1 MRASRLLS
9 ILLMLQTRGRLTAE
23 SLATTFEVSVR
34 TVYRDIEQ
42 LSAAGVPVYA
52 DRGPGGGFQLLDGF
66 RTKLTGL
73 TEHEAETLFLAG
85 LPGPATQLGLADQLL
100 SAQLKLSAAL
110 PERSRASAQKMAQR
124 FHLDPVGWFRSS
136 DQARL
141 LPTLAHAVWA
151 ETVIEIGY
159 CRAQST
165 VTRRIHPLGLVLKA
179 GTWYV
184 VAERSGERR
193 TYRVSNIE
201 SLTPTGDRFTRPKDF
216 DLVQFW
222 TESSRAFE
230 VGIYRE
236 QAVLRASPRGLMRL
250 ERLGATVADAARDSA
265 EPPDDEGWVRVT
277 IPVESIDQAAI
288 DLLMLGTEAEVL
300 KPRELRRRIAAAA
313 RAMSSLNG

>member
-23 SLATTFEVSVR
+23 SLAETFEVSVR

-73 TEHEAETLFLAG
+73 TENEAETLFLSG

-110 PERSRASAQKMAQR
+110 PERSRTSAQKMAQR

-141 LPTLAHAVWA
+141 LPTLAHAVWT
-151 ETVIEIGY
+151 ETVIEIAY
-159 CRAQST
+159 
-165 VTRRIHPLGLVLKA
+165 RR
-179 GTWYV
+179 
-184 VAERSGERR
+184 GERR
-193 TYRVSNIE
+193 TYRAANIE
-201 SLTPTGDRFTRPKDF
+201 SLTPTGDHFTRPKDF
-216 DLVQFW
+216 DLVRFW

-230 VGIYRE
+230 VGLYRE
-236 QAVLRASPRGLMRL
+236 QAVLRASPRAMMRL
-250 ERLGATVADAARDSA
+250 ERLGATVTEAARDTA
-265 EPPDDEGWVRVT
+265 EDPDDEGWVRVT
-277 IPVESIDQAAI
+277 IPIESVDQAAI

-300 KPRELRRRIAAAA
+300 KPRELRRRIATAA
-313 RAMSSLNG
+313 RAMAKLNE

>member
-23 SLATTFEVSVR
+23 SLAETFEVSVR

-73 TEHEAETLFLAG
+73 TENEAETLFLSG

-141 LPTLAHAVWA
+141 LPTLAHAVWT
-151 ETVIEIGY
+151 ETVVEIAYRRG
-159 CRAQST
+159 QST

-193 TYRVSNIE
+193 TYRAANIE
-201 SLTPTGDRFTRPKDF
+201 SLTPTGDHFTRPKDF
-216 DLVQFW
+216 DLVRFW

-230 VGIYRE
+230 VGLYRE
-236 QAVLRASPRGLMRL
+236 QAVLRASPRAMMRL
-250 ERLGATVADAARDSA
+250 ERLGATVTEAARDTA
-265 EPPDDEGWVRVT
+265 EAADADGWVRVT
-277 IPVESIDQAAI
+277 IPIESIDQAAI

-300 KPRELRRRIAAAA
+300 KPRELRRRIATAA
-313 RAMSSLNG
+313 RGMAKLNE